1 MASFLSRLF
10 GGAKD
15 DAGGAAAGE
24 PETYKGFTIVPA
36 PMPNGGQFNTAG
48 TITKEIDGEIKEH
61 RFIRA
66 DTHAGRE
73 EAERHSI
80 TKAKQII
87 DEQGD
92 RLFG

>member
-15 DAGGAAAGE
+15 DAGEAAPAE

-48 TITKEIDGEIKEH
+48 TITKEIDGEMKEH
-61 RFIRA
+61 KFIRA
-66 DTHAGRE
+66 DTHAGRD
-73 EAERHSI
+73 EAVRHSL
-80 TKAKQII
+80 TKARQII